1 MTFPRI
7 PDSASDSGDLLG
19 EALDDA
25 LPPGESLTESEA
37 ESILLFLRRA
47 PYPFGGQHRVLVLGS
62 HDRPFVYRLYTLLNR
77 LNREPMTHAYLQIT
91 QPDIGLP
98 DRLNETAVKFYLL
111 AGVAD
116 EIGLVLEH
124 NEGGALPEA
133 DRLARTRLLD
143 KSHIFLRDHG
153 GHEEIPSDPAN
164 DCEELAMLALSAAY
178 DCGSEADLRDR
189 VRLLVDDATVSGV
202 TTREVMDWLAEELGG
217 KEPVSISGVITD
229 HFDGLAHRQ
238 RLHHWWFAEDLHA
251 QTRAELLS

>member
-7 PDSASDSGDLLG
+7 PDPASDSGDLLG

-25 LPPGESLTESEA
+25 LPPGESLTEA
-37 ESILLFLRRA
+37 EVKAILLFLCRG
-47 PYPFGGQHRVLVLGS
+47 PHPFGGQHRVLVLGS
-62 HDRPFVYRLYTLLNR
+62 HDPPFVYRLYDVLER
-77 LNREPMTHAYLQIT
+77 LNREPQTHAFLQIT

-98 DRLNETAVKFYLL
+98 DRLPETAIKFHLL

-153 GHEEIPSDPAN
+153 GHEEIPSEPAN

-189 VRLLVDDATVSGV
+189 VRHLVDHAAVSGV
-202 TTREVMDWLAEELGG
+202 TPDEVMDWLAEELGG
-217 KEPVSISGVITD
+217 KGPVSISGVITD
-229 HFDGLAHRQ
+229 HFGALAHRQ
-238 RLHHWWFAEDLHA
+238 RLHHWWFAEDLYA
-251 QTRAELLS
+251 QARAELL